1 MLRKTLSAVIPL
13 YFNFKKIKLKI
24 ISHKVV
30 ISGPFVGMK
39 YVSQSIGSAYVCKIL
54 GTYEKEI
61 QEYVLA
67 PQLSSF
73 DVFINI
79 GSGEGYY
86 AVGVAINNPNLN
98 VIAFESNKIGRTLI
112 KQLALLNKVEDKVQ
126 IYGQCKTPLLE
137 SVLVSDKRIM
147 LLIDVEGDEIELL
160 HSKMVNK
167 LRFVTILVEIHDFID
182 NSLGDTLYE
191 NYRKTHFIEIIHIK
205 KRRTSDFP
213 LSFNWF
219 QMAFFRITNQKK
231 NIILSM
237 DERRPNQLRWFYLE
251 PRDSF

>member
-98 VIAFESNKIGRTLI
+98 VIAFESNISFT
-112 KQLALLNKVEDKVQ
+112 
-126 IYGQCKTPLLE
+126 T
-137 SVLVSDKRIM
+137 
-147 LLIDVEGDEIELL
+147 LLISAIPFKFKTLAASLNTRSWLFVNFPPPEIVSVE
-160 HSKMVNK
+160 SS
-167 LRFVTILVEIHDFID
+167 ILTALPV
-182 NSLGDTLYE
+182 
-191 NYRKTHFIEIIHIK
+191 
-205 KRRTSDFP
+205 
-213 LSFNWF
+213 
-219 QMAFFRITNQKK
+219 
-231 NIILSM
+231 
-237 DERRPNQLRWFYLE
+237 
-251 PRDSF
+251 